1 MQLSDTGRTLTAVQ
15 AGFHTCSPGSAEGQQ
30 HCPAVHALR
39 CKELG
44 LCRIRGMTKSNAL
57 LVATAVLEA
66 LAGLASRIGSSWLF
80 ICVSQSAGIASHV
93 CGLEG
98 ISDGERY
105 HGTIKSWGPGTPS
118 TQRLKCTIVFN
129 VRKAAELLFPMCLI
143 RFGFITCPD
152 LAQRF
157 TRDVY
162 LSQAACFSA
171 CEAADHRQTEDDGSL
186 LPVRSTRIGRQAR
199 P

>member
-1 MQLSDTGRTLTAVQ
+1 MRCWLPQLCWKLLQVWPA
-15 AGFHTCSPGSAEGQQ
+15 GSAL
-30 HCPAVHALR
+30 H
-39 CKELG
+39 
-44 LCRIRGMTKSNAL
+44 
-57 LVATAVLEA
+57 
-66 LAGLASRIGSSWLF
+66 GSSF
-80 ICVSQSAGIASHV
+80 VFPSQLVLLLMFAAF
-93 CGLEG
+93 EG

-118 TQRLKCTIVFN
+118 TQRLKCTIVFK
-129 VRKAAELLFPMCLI
+129 VRKMAQLLFPMCLI

-162 LSQAACFSA
+162 LPQAACFSA

-186 LPVRSTRIGRQAR
+186 LPVRSTRIGHQAR

>member
-1 MQLSDTGRTLTAVQ
+1 MRWWLPQLCWKL
-15 AGFHTCSPGSAEGQQ
+15 F
-30 HCPAVHALR
+30 
-39 CKELG
+39 
-44 LCRIRGMTKSNAL
+44 
-57 LVATAVLEA
+57 
-66 LAGLASRIGSSWLF
+66 AGLASRIGSSV
-80 ICVSQSAGIASHV
+80 VSPSQLVLLLMFAAF
-93 CGLEG
+93 EG